1 VSLTSELHDRTSPV
15 SRYLRA
21 RFPNVGDLQRRY
33 REPVDEVAPL
43 APNDGAAVAYGT
55 VGGAFDWLMR
65 YLLTP
70 APRPAPGVA
79 GRRPP
84 LLDAGTQTSQT
95 GWLQRRGGLG
105 LSYCD
110 YYPGDVCPG

>member
-70 APRPAPGVA
+70 APDLHLALLGVVRRFSMPVPRPV
-79 GRRPP
+79 RRDGCS
-84 LLDAGTQTSQT
+84 DAA
-95 GWLQRRGGLG
+95 
-105 LSYCD
+105 D
-110 YYPGDVCPG
+110 